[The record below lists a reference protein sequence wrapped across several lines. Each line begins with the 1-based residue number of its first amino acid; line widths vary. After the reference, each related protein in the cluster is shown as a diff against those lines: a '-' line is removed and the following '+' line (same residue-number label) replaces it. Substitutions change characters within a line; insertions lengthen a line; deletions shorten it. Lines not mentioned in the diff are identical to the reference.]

1 MSSLTSQQINL
12 SYQGLIKL
20 EDSTTGITSTFQ
32 NIQDGIGGNTNLK
45 ISTNGIAGANSY
57 NFYKPTEGQY
67 YGTGFSDSAT
77 PPSNNGN
84 YLLVLPFWDNGISL
98 YSAFTVN
105 CTTADAT
112 ETFEFSIYN
121 AQYLNTYGYV
131 PYQKVLG
138 ELTVTG
144 TTTTGQKTMVLGSN
158 FSLSGTGPGVYF
170 VVQRYNSST
179 SNPNLRF
186 GTPVLGGLQTILPL
200 QFQTGFVFNTAGT
213 GATSPIRN
221 IGTTTAT
228 MFSYTNATF
237 PTTWTSTELNTLT
250 ASLSANILG
259 GFLLHTV
266 K

>member
-1 MSSLTSQQINL
+1 MGTLTNQQINNT
-12 SYQGLIKL
+12 YQGLLKL

-32 NIQDGIGGNTNLK
+32 NIQDGLGGNTNLK
-45 ISTNGIAGANSY
+45 ISTHGISGANSY
-57 NFYKPTEGQY
+57 NFYKPTQGQY
-67 YGTGFSDSAT
+67 YGTGFSDVAT
-77 PPSNNGN
+77 APFNNGN
-84 YLLVLPFWDNGISL
+84 YLLSLPFWDNGVSS

-105 CTTADAT
+105 CTTGHAS
-112 ETFEFSIYN
+112 ETLEFSIYN
-121 AQYLNTYGYV
+121 AQYLDTYGYV

-144 TTTTGQKTMVLGSN
+144 TTFTGLKTMVLASN

-200 QFQTGFVFNTAGT
+200 QFQTGFVYNTAGT
-213 GATSPIRN
+213 GTTSPIRN

-237 PTTWTSTELNTLT
+237 PSTWTSTELNTLT
-250 ASLSANILG
+250 ASLSSNILG
-259 GFLLHTV
+259 GFIFHTV
-266 K
+266 R

>member
-1 MSSLTSQQINL
+1 MELLALTPIIFTNQQRVN
-12 SYQGLIKL
+12 
-20 EDSTTGITSTFQ
+20 TTELVFQ
-32 NIQDGIGGNTNLK
+32 I
-45 ISTNGIAGANSY
+45 
-57 NFYKPTEGQY
+57 
-67 YGTGFSDSAT
+67 
-77 PPSNNGN
+77 
-84 YLLVLPFWDNGISL
+84 VLPHLSI
-98 YSAFTVN
+98 
-105 CTTADAT
+105 T
-112 ETFEFSIYN
+112 ETIFWFSRFGTMVFLSIYN

-131 PYQKVLG
+131 PYQKVLA

-144 TTTTGQKTMVLGSN
+144 TTTTGQKTMVLSSN
-158 FSLSGTGPGVYF
+158 ISLSGTGPGVYF

-179 SNPNLRF
+179 SNPTLRF
-186 GTPVLGGLQTILPL
+186 GTPILGGLQTILPL

-221 IGTTTAT
+221 IGTSTAT

-250 ASLSANILG
+250 ASLSSNILG